1 MTVPLR
7 IAIIGYGKIATDQ
20 HVPAIAGDP
29 GLTLAATVSRRKAG
43 PEGVPAF
50 ASIAELRESGLA
62 VDAVALCNTPE
73 DRPGTAFEAI
83 AAGWHV
89 LMEKPPATTLGAV
102 AQIEAAAKKAGVC
115 LFATWHSRFAPAVA
129 EAKRL
134 LAGRTITALA
144 IDWREDVRKWHPGQ
158 DWVWEPG
165 GFGVFDPGING
176 LSVATEI
183 LPMELAIGSA
193 VLEVPAN
200 RAMPIAAELHFTGPG
215 VPEGARAGFDWRE
228 TKGECWQI
236 RVEADGD
243 ILLLTE
249 GGAKLSRNGALV
261 PVTGPGEYPALY
273 RRFAELV
280 TAGESEVD
288 VRPLR
293 LAADAFLLGTRR
305 VVEPFTD

>member
-1 MTVPLR
+1 MTAPLR
-7 IAIIGYGKIATDQ
+7 IAIIGYGKIAQDQ

-29 GLTLAATVSRRKAG
+29 DLVLAATVSRRKAG

-50 ASIAELRESGLA
+50 ASIAALRASGLSI
-62 VDAVALCNTPE
+62 DAVALCNTPE

-83 AAGWHV
+83 DAGWHV

-102 AQIEAAAKKAGVC
+102 AQIEAAAEKAGVC

-144 IDWREDVRKWHPGQ
+144 VDWREDVRKWHPGQ
-158 DWVWEPG
+158 DWIWEPG

-183 LPMELAIGSA
+183 LPAELAVGAA
-193 VLEVPAN
+193 VLDVPAN
-200 RAMPIAAELHFTGPG
+200 RAMPIAAELAFTGPG
-215 VPEGARAGFDWRE
+215 VPDGARAGFDWRE
-228 TKGECWQI
+228 TEGECWQV
-236 RVEADGD
+236 RVEAGGD
-243 ILLLTE
+243 MLLLTQ
-249 GGAKLSRNGALV
+249 GGAMLSINGT
-261 PVTGPGEYPALY
+261 PVAAEGPEEYPALY

-280 TAGESEVD
+280 AAGESEVD